1 MVSHLCESEYV
12 CLVWLW
18 MEMSSGIEDR
28 GTEPRYNNS
37 SERKQFLISG
47 VKEEK
52 RSTKSNE
59 PFVFDLILLT

>member
-52 RSTKSNE
+52 R
-59 PFVFDLILLT
+59 